1 MKNHITRSLFFLS
14 LIFLFGCGTPLDQAA
29 IRASTKKTL
38 LQAGF
43 KSIPV
48 TDAQKNKLRG
58 FTPGLITTFQRHG
71 TIYYL
76 YPDLAENRILL
87 GNQEDYARYDE
98 TLAREL
104 TPPLKP
110 VTHLKRDWAESDFWK
125 N

>member
-1 MKNHITRSLFFLS
+1 MKNHITRFFLLS
-14 LIFLFGCGTPLDQAA
+14 LLMLLFGCGTPLDQAV

-48 TDAQKNKLRG
+48 TEKQKNKLRG

-76 YPDLAENRILL
+76 YPDLEENHILL
-87 GNQEDYARYDE
+87 GSQEDYARYDE
-98 TLAREL
+98 ILARKL
-104 TPPLKP
+104 TPSLKP